1 MIFKAFQTNQKPP
14 TSIAVN
20 SKGEL
25 QLQELFE
32 LFSFGND
39 QVPVVQKK
47 SCLKSEKITK
57 TSINVLFNVKML

>member
-47 SCLKSEKITK
+47 SYLKSEK
-57 TSINVLFNVKML
+57 NN